1 MKIQKVPVEYEE
13 RYISDDGKIWKTQRE
28 CEQYEELLADPSPL
42 RQLSFF
48 DYEGNPIDIFQL
60 KDIPDFSYLVLYQ
73 NIKSYSPE
81 VVKAIIGSI
90 VWHGSDVA
98 YRLPTTKG
106 IWYNGWSNAYNGGY
120 GSNGWVREPDITD
133 LQRQIENCQNKIEKF
148 QKIINGG

>member
-13 RYISDDGKIWKTQRE
+13 RYISDDGKIWQTRWE

-90 VWHGSDVA
+90 VWHSSDVA
-98 YRLPTTKG
+98 YHLPITKG
-106 IWYNGWSNAYNGGY
+106 IWYNDWSNAYNGGY
-120 GSNGWVREPDITD
+120 GVNGWVREPDITD
-133 LQRQIENCQNKIEKF
+133 LQRQIENCQKKIEKF
-148 QKIINGG
+148 QKITNGG